1 MAQRILCSDDVP
13 APPNDATLQALKDKH
28 PGPAVDRRTSFD
40 STGNF
45 RYTPLQISPDDVR
58 KSQRTFPLGSSGVP
72 DGLTPQ
78 HLIDLLA
85 GDSDSRL
92 LNALT
97 DLTNLMLADS
107 EINTIIY
114 GGRLICFILNER

>member
-1 MAQRILCSDDVP
+1 MALRILCSDDVP
-13 APPNDATLQALKDKH
+13 APPNDATLQVLKDKL
-28 PGPAVDRRTSFD
+28 PAPAVDRRTPID

-45 RYTPLQISPDDVR
+45 RYTSLQINPDDVS
-58 KSQRTFPLGSSGVP
+58 KSLRTFPLGSSGVP

-78 HLIDLLA
+78 HLIDVLA

-97 DLTNLMLADS
+97 DLTNVMLAG
-107 EINTIIY
+107 N
-114 GGRLICFILNER
+114 